1 MACTSQPTSSKGW
14 MNNSSPDNHV
24 YDSFVHSG
32 SKCNQCR
39 WVQGNAYLPIVS
51 QKASLRWECR
61 SQSLGTGRKHCVRKR
76 EGLFMKC
83 FKWCFF
89 LLPVTATLVWSHF
102 LPSGTMAP
110 FFLFWILIIII
121 FTVALGAFCAFQT
134 PLAELPMKLWEN
146 YKEEPCT
153 DLKHKQN
160 VFANYYKSPTCSICL
175 AIDHCN
181 MQNSIETRS
190 RSFVNMQKSTW

>member
-1 MACTSQPTSSKGW
+1 MCMTHLA
-14 MNNSSPDNHV
+14 
-24 YDSFVHSG
+24 HSG

-39 WVQGNAYLPIVS
+39 WVQGNAYLPIFS

-89 LLPVTATLVWSHF
+89 FFQNLLPVTATLVWSHF
-102 LPSGTMAP
+102 LPSGTMAQ
-110 FFLFWILIIII
+110 FCLFWILIIII

-134 PLAELPMKLWEN
+134 PLAELPMKPWET
-146 YKEEPCT
+146 YTEEPCT
-153 DLKHKQN
+153 DLKHKHS
-160 VFANYYKSPTCSICL
+160 VFTAYYKSLTCSVCL
-175 AIDHCN
+175 AIHDSN
-181 MQNSIETRS
+181 MQNNI
-190 RSFVNMQKSTW
+190 